1 MRRFRVDLHA
11 HHIPPVYR
19 EALRRVGATRIA
31 GAPLPSWTP
40 PAAMRFMDRYGI
52 QAQVVSISEPG
63 VERFAPDD
71 AIAVARQVNASS
83 RDLVEAYPTR
93 FGALALLPLADIDAA
108 VAEIAHAL
116 DELGLDGVGLPA
128 SFQGRSLGDPAFA
141 PILAELDQR
150 GAYVF
155 VHPASPG
162 PDDRPG
168 LALPVFLYEFMF
180 DTTRA
185 VSALLLSGAFARHP
199 DIRWQFAHAGAAAP
213 ALSERLAAH
222 AERSDG
228 PGARAEVARAL
239 AGLHYDT
246 AGAPAP
252 PTIAALREVAPL
264 EHIVFGSDW
273 PFGQA
278 LLLTGGDPQPEL
290 SQSFTA
296 TERRAIERDHAF
308 RLVPRL
314 ARALGAT

>member
-19 EALRRVGATRIA
+19 EALRRAGATRIA

-40 PAAMRFMDRYGI
+40 PAAMRFMERYGI
-52 QAQVVSISEPG
+52 QAQVVSVSEPG
-63 VERFAPDD
+63 VELFEPDV
-71 AIAVARQVNASS
+71 AIAVARRVNLYS
-83 RDLVEAYPTR
+83 RELVDAYPTR
-93 FGALALLPLADIDAA
+93 FGALALVPLADIDAA

-116 DELGLDGVGLPA
+116 DELQLDGVGLPA

-141 PILAELDQR
+141 PILAELDRR

-168 LALPVFLYEFMF
+168 SGLPVFLYEFMF

-185 VSALLLSGAFARHP
+185 MTALLLSGVFARHP
-199 DIRWQFAHAGAAAP
+199 SIRWQFAHAGGAAP

-222 AERSDG
+222 VEQSGG
-228 PGARAEVARAL
+228 PGARAEVGRAL

-252 PTIAALREVAPL
+252 PTMAALRAIAPT

-296 TERRAIERDHAF
+296 EERRAIERDHAF
-308 RLVPRL
+308 ALVPRL
-314 ARALGAT
+314 AAA